1 VVRRCVS
8 VPVEE
13 GKSQN
18 PTVAVHINGNSVSP
32 HLEMQA
38 DVTVVIEKHY
48 GKLQSSF
55 SLQRTSVTIRS
66 YSGEEKGWSLRL
78 LKEQLQQH
86 SLEERYR

>member
-1 VVRRCVS
+1 VYLYQLKK
-8 VPVEE
+8 
-13 GKSQN
+13 GQSQN
-18 PTVAVHINGNSVSP
+18 PTVAVHINGISVSP
-32 HLEMQA
+32 HLEMKA

-55 SLQRTSVTIRS
+55 YLQRTSVKMRS

-86 SLEERYR
+86 SLEER